1 MINTYKFQK
10 LISLFDLRTKLPKT
24 YAIKMTIMSGHDS
37 DMVPLQTD
45 LNISSAQCV

>member
-1 MINTYKFQK
+1 MINTYKFNK

-24 YAIKMTIMSGHDS
+24 YAIKMTIMSAHDS